1 MGVLTIAEVQRV
13 LEKGVSEL
21 RNLDCILEKKVL
33 DIRARKKELRL
44 EKEEIEDQLQS
55 REMILKLFV
64 KKYENLL
71 PVEGNLSSMKDASST
86 IEIVSLSRGLLLA
99 ERTDPTQGLRT
110 MYVCIVSTL
119 R

>member
-1 MGVLTIAEVQRV
+1 MADSDQELSMEVLSMAEVQRV

-71 PVEGNLSSMKDASST
+71 PMEENLSPMEDASS
-86 IEIVSLSRGLLLA
+86 
-99 ERTDPTQGLRT
+99 DD
-110 MYVCIVSTL
+110 
-119 R
+119 